1 MENAKSIHT
10 LTAEAVELLKEMVAI
25 PSPSFSEDAVCTHIC
40 NWLTDKGI
48 VYNRVGNNIIAGLSW
63 QKASD
68 KHPSDKYM
76 EGHSQNPT
84 LMLCAHIDTVA
95 PCEGYTFDPHN
106 PDYTVAA
113 EAVAKKISDG
123 EISAD
128 ILKEHGIGN
137 VMPEDIV
144 AGLGSNDDGA
154 SAVSMI
160 AAFRYFG
167 DRFFAG
173 AQQPTKSLKRM
184 RKNDKGDAQQPT
196 KSLKRMRKNDKGDVY
211 DGASERSIN
220 PCSCSA
226 NCAGMDVGEK
236 ADTDCCAGMDICNL
250 ILVLSCEEERSG
262 LNGMTGLWSQLKD
275 KVDYAIV
282 GEPTG
287 MKAATAER
295 GLLVIDATAHGVSGH
310 AARNEGINA
319 IEIAIQDIQTLK
331 SHTFEKV
338 SPRMGKV
345 NLNVTQINAGT
356 AHNVIP
362 DTCTFVI
369 DIRPTEQYTNEEILK
384 ELQSICKSELRP
396 RNLSNRSSAT
406 RENSRLQHT
415 AEALGIETFSSPTT
429 SDWMRIDCDAIKM
442 GPGESSRSHKKDEFV
457 FVDEIAGGIRTYIDF
472 IENF

>member
-1 MENAKSIHT
+1 MAGVIRENPQNHGRATLEIQKNMENGNNIQR
-10 LTAEAVELLKEMVAI
+10 LTAEAVRLLKEMVAI
-25 PSPSFSEDAVCTHIC
+25 PSPSFSEDEVCTHIC
-40 NWLTDKGI
+40 NWMTAQGI
-48 VYNRVGNNIIAGLSW
+48 SHKQVGNNIIAEHII
-63 QKASD
+63 D
-68 KHPSDKYM
+68 PDR
-76 EGHSQNPT
+76 PT

-95 PCEGYTFDPHN
+95 PCEGYTFDPHT
-106 PDYTVAA
+106 PDYADAA
-113 EAVAKKISDG
+113 EAVARKISDG

-128 ILKEHGIGN
+128 ILKEHGISN

-160 AAFRYFG
+160 AAFRYFS
-167 DRFFAG
+167 DRFLAG
-173 AQQPTKSLKRM
+173 AQ
-184 RKNDKGDAQQPT
+184 NDKGGAQ
-196 KSLKRMRKNDKGDVY
+196 NDKGDVY

-262 LNGMTGLWSQLKD
+262 INGMTGLWSQLKD

-295 GLLVIDATAHGVSGH
+295 GLLVIDATAKGVSGH

-319 IEIAIQDIQTLK
+319 IDIAIQDIQTLK

-362 DTCTFVI
+362 DTCSFVI
-369 DIRPTEQYTNEEILK
+369 DIRPTEQYTNEEILHQ
-384 ELQSICKSELRP
+384 LQSICKSDLKP

-406 RENSRLQHT
+406 RECSPLQRT
-415 AEALGIETFSSPTT
+415 AESLGIATFSSPTT

-457 FVDEIAGGIRTYIDF
+457 FVKEIEDGIRTYIRF
-472 IENF
+472 IHGIKCDANGSYSI